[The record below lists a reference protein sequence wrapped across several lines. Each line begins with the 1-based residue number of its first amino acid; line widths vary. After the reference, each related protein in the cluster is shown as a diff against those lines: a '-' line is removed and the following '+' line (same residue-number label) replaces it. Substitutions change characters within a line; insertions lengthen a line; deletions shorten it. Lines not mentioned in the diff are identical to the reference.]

1 MYKFEKRSTNHERFI
16 NPSFSS
22 TLLDQIYRSIDEGET
37 KLTAE
42 TTKFYREQ
50 KPTILNKPTT
60 DTKHNT
66 NNHKPKTEK
75 TVSVAKETDN
85 RKFHLRD
92 HDQDALF
99 FSSTSISSDS
109 SSGGFSSSDTDSLYG
124 TKSHASSCF
133 VPPRPKPVRTSVS
146 ASFRLEKE
154 KQGNHDFDRFCRSS
168 QNKQSTENHGEE
180 AVLIKNKSRAVK
192 IYNNLKKVKQP
203 ISPGGKLTSFLNSLF
218 ANSNNEKKTKT
229 ENPTKTKKQM
239 NTWETHEGKVASTCS
254 SASSFSRSCLSKTA
268 SFCGRNDYKTVRFC
282 GVEEGRAKVEEATR
296 KFLNEYQCYNKKKN
310 DLVLLKDLC
319 INQNEEE
326 DEDDDDDVASCASSD
341 LFELDHLSV
350 FGDSRYCEELP
361 VYGTTRVN

>member
-1 MYKFEKRSTNHERFI
+1 MYKFEKRSTIHDRFI

-37 KLTAE
+37 KLTTE

-50 KPTILNKPTT
+50 KPTVINKPTT
-60 DTKHNT
+60 DRKYYNYE
-66 NNHKPKTEK
+66 PKTEK
-75 TVSVAKETDN
+75 LVTVVKETNNN
-85 RKFHLRD
+85 RKSNQHD

-109 SSGGFSSSDTDSLYG
+109 SSSGFSSSDTDSLYR
-124 TKSHASSCF
+124 TKSRSSSCF
-133 VPPRPKPVRTSVS
+133 VPPRPKPVRTSTS
-146 ASFRLEKE
+146 ASFRFEKE
-154 KQGNHDFDRFCRSS
+154 KHGNHVFDDFCRSS
-168 QNKQSTENHGEE
+168 ETKQGTETRGEE
-180 AVLIKNKSRAVK
+180 VILIKNKSRAVK

-218 ANSNNEKKTKT
+218 VNSNNEKKMKT
-229 ENPTKTKKQM
+229 EKPTKTKKQM

-268 SFCGRNDYKTVRFC
+268 SFCGRNDYKTVGFC

-296 KFLNEYQCYNKKKN
+296 KFLNEYHSRNKKKKKD

-326 DEDDDDDVASCASSD
+326 DEDDDDVASCASSD

-361 VYGTTRVN
+361 VYGTTRVS

>member
-37 KLTAE
+37 KLTTE

-60 DTKHNT
+60 DRKHN
-66 NNHKPKTEK
+66 NNNNNKPKTEK
-75 TVSVAKETDN
+75 TVTVVKETDN

-109 SSGGFSSSDTDSLYG
+109 SSGGFSSSDTDSLYR
-124 TKSHASSCF
+124 TKSTKSRSSPCF
-133 VPPRPKPVRTSVS
+133 VPPRPKPVRTSAS
-146 ASFRLEKE
+146 ASFRFENEKH
-154 KQGNHDFDRFCRSS
+154 GSHVFDDFYRSS
-168 QNKQSTENHGEE
+168 ETKQDTETRGEE
-180 AVLIKNKSRAVK
+180 VILIKNKSRAVK

-229 ENPTKTKKQM
+229 EKPTKTKKQM
-239 NTWETHEGKVASTCS
+239 NTWETDERKVASTCS

-296 KFLNEYQCYNKKKN
+296 KFLNEYHCYNKKKN

-319 INQNEEE
+319 INQNE
-326 DEDDDDDVASCASSD
+326 DDDDVASCASSD

-350 FGDSRYCEELP
+350 FGDSRYCQELP